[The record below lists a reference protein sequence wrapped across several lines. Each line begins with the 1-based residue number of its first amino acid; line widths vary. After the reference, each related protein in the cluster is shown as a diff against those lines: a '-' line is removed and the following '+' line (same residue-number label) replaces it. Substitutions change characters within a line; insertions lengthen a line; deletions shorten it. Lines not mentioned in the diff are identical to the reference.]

1 MRYDGFTREDEAR
14 FIDLT
19 KNGVTAMFIYTD
31 KLIVNGERTTYG
43 TDPFTERAVV
53 FSGVMYAPV
62 SLFSEFLGATCTE
75 NEGGVCIS
83 VDNKSASV
91 RYDKAEGFVPVADV
105 CCELGIY
112 TKLLA
117 EGSFLLIGDRS
128 TIDTIAADEVLVKA
142 GPYALFGDYDVSG
155 FTDEDYENVARSFH
169 DKLVGTE
176 KTNDM
181 SNPLVVE
188 KIRVINEKCAAA
200 LEGLDRSG
208 DPAILWGTKLLKDT
222 EDGARQYSYVRSL
235 AVAYGTYG
243 SDYYGDKSV
252 LDDIIYCLEWMYRH
266 AYGDDMI
273 AGHGWRDPK
282 LPNWWYMYIG
292 APEHLAAILLIL
304 YREISLEDRRRY
316 LKCFE
321 WIASWMCLGPAWR
334 MTRIEICT
342 EYGILLHKPEY
353 LIQEAEDFDA
363 LLRVPRPDYID
374 FTHTYPH
381 NMSYG
386 GIYLSR
392 CQHIASVLAGS
403 PIAYNSP
410 NLYKQFNR
418 LKWMYEPAMHN
429 GQGFFMLA
437 GRYTKQMVEAEKS
450 ACFLVYLLSM
460 IGVYGED
467 EDKYI
472 KQFLKRHSANPIFK
486 STILRACSFVD
497 LAKYEEIL
505 NDDSI
510 PYEYYYEYAHAWY
523 TGDRAAQHR
532 NGYAVGI
539 AMASN
544 RHINYESILQ
554 ENRTGWY
561 TGDGAFHLYTDYDT
575 NQYDGNNFINNINI
589 AYRFPG
595 TTEDMQE
602 RVARGIGFGPWKAPN
617 SFAGSRLVDKK
628 FSTAGMEFISEW
640 CDHDDGT
647 YDEVRG
653 YCRAVHH
660 NDLRA
665 KKAWFCFDDE
675 IVLLGAGITSTM
687 NSPVYTIP
695 AHRRIVN
702 DERYS
707 QSVKCKGKLDV
718 LPKSPFE
725 KRYKDPDYL
734 LFEGHAGFVF
744 LDKTDLY
751 VSRYNYT
758 TNVEQPYLELRVEH
772 GANPTDATYAYAVI
786 PYATEEIL
794 ERYAKTPDVC
804 VISNTNTLQA
814 VKEATTGICGM
825 VFYEAGECEGVKVDT
840 GAIVMLKESDGCLE
854 FSICDPTQ
862 ELTELSAE
870 IKMPLELVS
879 ADDKVSVSVSDSGV
893 SVRVDCAG
901 SMSAPFRAK
910 FKRI

>member
-1 MRYDGFTREDEAR
+1 MRFDGFTREDEQR
-14 FIDLT
+14 FLDLT
-19 KNGVTAMFIYTD
+19 RDGVIGIFIYTD
-31 KLIVNGERTTYG
+31 KLVVNGVRKTYSADRT
-43 TDPFTERAVV
+43 VV
-53 FSGVMYAPV
+53 FSGEIYAPV
-62 SLFSEFLGATCTE
+62 SLFEEFLDVACTE
-75 NEGGVCIS
+75 CDNGVTLEFGG
-83 VDNKSASV
+83 KKTFAS
-91 RYDKAEGFVPVADV
+91 YEKGGKYLPVEKI
-105 CCELGIY
+105 CGELEIY
-112 TKLLA
+112 TKSFA
-117 EGSFLLIGDRS
+117 ENSFLLIGNKQV
-128 TIDTIAADEVLVKA
+128 IDAVAADEVLAKA
-142 GPYALFGDYDVSG
+142 GPYALFGDYDASG
-155 FTDEDYENVARSFH
+155 FTDEDYEAVAKNFH

-181 SNPLVVE
+181 SNPLVQD
-188 KIRVINEKCAAA
+188 KIRSINEKCANA
-200 LEGLDRSG
+200 LKGLDRSG
-208 DPAILWGTKLLKDT
+208 DPPILWGTKLLRDT

-243 SDYYGDKSV
+243 SDYYGDKAV

-292 APEHLAAILLIL
+292 APEHLTAILLIL

-321 WIASWMCLGPAWR
+321 WIASWMCLGPAWK

-363 LLRVPRPDYID
+363 LLRVPRADYID
-374 FTHTYPH
+374 FSHTYPH

-386 GIYLSR
+386 GIYMSR
-392 CQHIASVLAGS
+392 CQYISSVLAGS
-403 PIAYNSP
+403 PIQYNSP

-429 GQGFFMLA
+429 GQAFFMLA
-437 GRYTKQMVEAEKS
+437 GRYTKQMVESEKG
-450 ACFLVYLLSM
+450 AGFLVYLLSM
-460 IGVYGED
+460 LGVYGED

-472 KQFLKRHSANPIFK
+472 KQFLKKHSANPVFK
-486 STILRACSFVD
+486 NAILRYCSFVD

-510 PYEYYYEYAHAWY
+510 PYECYYEYAHAWY

-575 NQYDGNNFINNINI
+575 AQYDGDNFINNINI

-602 RVARGIGFGPWKAPN
+602 RAARGIGFGPWKAPN
-617 SFAGSRLVDKK
+617 SFAGSMQVDNK
-628 FSTAGMEFISEW
+628 FIAAGMEFISEW
-640 CDHDDGT
+640 CDVDDGI
-647 YDEVRG
+647 YDEVKG
-653 YCRAVHH
+653 YSRAVHH
-660 NDLRA
+660 NDLHA
-665 KKAWFCFDDE
+665 KKAWFCFDNE
-675 IVLLGAGITSTM
+675 TILLGAGITSTM
-687 NSPVYTIP
+687 SSPVNTIA
-695 AHRRIVN
+695 AHRRIVK
-702 DERYS
+702 DDQYS
-707 QSVKCKGKLDV
+707 QSIKCDGKV
-718 LPKSPFE
+718 EAFAKSEFE
-725 KRYKDPDYL
+725 KRYKNPDYVL
-734 LFEGHAGFVF
+734 WQGHTGFVF

-758 TNVEQPYLELRVEH
+758 TDKEQPYLELRIEH
-772 GANPTDATYAYAVI
+772 GANPTGATYAYAVI
-786 PYATEEIL
+786 PYADEATL
-794 ERYAKTPDVC
+794 ESYSKNPDVT
-804 VISNTNTLQA
+804 ILSNTDKLQA
-814 VKEATTGICGM
+814 VRENGM
-825 VFYEAGECEGVKVDT
+825 GLSGFVFYEAGECEGIKVDT
-840 GAIVMLKESDGCLE
+840 GAIVMLKEDTEYVE
-854 FSICDPTQ
+854 FSICDATH
-862 ELTELSAE
+862 ELAELSAE
-870 IKMPLELVS
+870 IRMPLELLS
-879 ADDKVSVSVSDSGV
+879 ADDKVNVTVSDGSVSVKVNCEG
-893 SVRVDCAG
+893 AMG
-901 SMSAPFRAK
+901 APFRAR
-910 FKRI
+910 FKKI

>member
-1 MRYDGFTREDEAR
+1 MRFDGFTREDEQR

-19 KNGVTAMFIYTD
+19 KDGVTAIFIYTD
-31 KLIVNGERTTYG
+31 KLVVNGERTAYKKDRT
-43 TDPFTERAVV
+43 VV
-53 FSGVMYAPV
+53 FSGEIYAPV
-62 SLFSEFLGATCTE
+62 SLFTDFLGVSCTE
-75 NEGGVCIS
+75 R
-83 VDNKSASV
+83 DNGAVLEFSGKRASV
-91 RYDKAEGFVPVADV
+91 SYEKGGEYLPVEKTCA
-105 CCELGIY
+105 ELGIY
-112 TKLLA
+112 TRAFA
-117 EGSFLLIGDRS
+117 ENSFLLIGNK
-128 TIDTIAADEVLVKA
+128 TVIDTVAADEVLAKA

-155 FTDEDYENVARSFH
+155 FTDEDYERVAKNFH
-169 DKLVGTE
+169 DKFVGTE
-176 KTNDM
+176 ETNDM
-181 SNPLVVE
+181 SNPLVQE
-188 KIRVINEKCAAA
+188 KIRVINEKCAEA
-200 LEGLDRSG
+200 LAGLDRSG

-222 EDGARQYSYVRSL
+222 EDGARQYSYVTSL
-235 AVAYGTYG
+235 AIAYGTHG

-292 APEHLAAILLIL
+292 APEHLAKILFIL

-363 LLRVPRPDYID
+363 LLRVPRSDYID
-374 FTHTYPH
+374 FSHTYPH

-386 GIYLSR
+386 GIYMSR
-392 CQHIASVLAGS
+392 CQHISSVLAGT
-403 PIAYNSP
+403 PMQYNSP

-418 LKWMYEPAMHN
+418 LKYMYEPAIHN

-472 KQFLKRHSANPIFK
+472 KQFLKKHSANPIFK
-486 STILRACSFVD
+486 NTILRSCSFVD
-497 LAKYEEIL
+497 LAKYEQIL

-510 PYEYYYEYAHAWY
+510 PYECYYEYAHSWY

-532 NGYAVGI
+532 NGYAFGI
-539 AMASN
+539 AMASK

-561 TGDGAFHLYTDYDT
+561 TGDGAFHLYTDYDS
-575 NQYDGNNFINNINI
+575 NQYDGNNFINNVNI

-617 SFAGSRLVDKK
+617 SFAGSMQVDNK
-628 FSTAGMEFISEW
+628 FIVAGMEFISEY
-640 CDHDDGT
+640 CDHDDGI
-647 YDEVRG
+647 YDEVKG
-653 YCRAVHH
+653 YSRAEHH
-660 NDLRA
+660 NDLHA
-665 KKAWFCFDDE
+665 KKAWFCFDNE
-675 IVLLGAGITSTM
+675 AVLLGAGITSTM
-687 NSPVYTIP
+687 NSPVNTIA

-702 DERYS
+702 DDKYS
-707 QSVKCKGKLDV
+707 QSVKCCGTLEV
-718 LPKSPFE
+718 LQKCEVE
-725 KRYKDPDYL
+725 KRYKNPDYVL
-734 LFEGHAGFVF
+734 WQGHAGFVF

-751 VSRYNYT
+751 VNRYNYT
-758 TNVEQPYLELRVEH
+758 TNVEQPYLELRIEH
-772 GANPTDATYAYAVI
+772 GANPSGATYAYAVI
-786 PYATEEIL
+786 PYADEETL
-794 ERYAKTPDVC
+794 ENYSKNPDVT
-804 VISNTNTLQA
+804 ILSNTDKLQA
-814 VKEATTGICGM
+814 VKENGM
-825 VFYEAGECEGVKVDT
+825 GLSGFVFYEAGECEGVKVDT
-840 GAIVMLKESDGCLE
+840 GAIVTLKDSGEFVE
-854 FSICDPTQ
+854 FSICDATH
-862 ELTELSAE
+862 ELSELSAE
-870 IKMPLELVS
+870 IKMALELVS
-879 ADDKVSVSVSDSGV
+879 ADDKVSVTVNDGFVSIKVNCEG
-893 SVRVDCAG
+893 AMG
-901 SMSAPFRAK
+901 APFRAK
-910 FKRI
+910 FKKI

>member
-1 MRYDGFTREDEAR
+1 MRFDGFTREDEER
-14 FIDLT
+14 FLDLS
-19 KNGVTAMFIYTD
+19 KRGVTAIFIYTD
-31 KLIVNGERTTYG
+31 KLVSNGTRTAYSADRT
-43 TDPFTERAVV
+43 VV
-53 FSGVMYAPV
+53 FSGKIYAPV
-62 SLFSEFLGATCTE
+62 SLFSEFLGVSCKEKDGAATLALGDKEVCARYE
-75 NEGGVCIS
+75 KGGKYLPVEAVCR
-83 VDNKSASV
+83 D
-91 RYDKAEGFVPVADV
+91 
-105 CCELGIY
+105 LGIY
-112 TKLLA
+112 TRVFA
-117 EGSFLLIGDRS
+117 ENSFLLIGNKE
-128 TIDTIAADEVLVKA
+128 TIDAIAADEVLVKA
-142 GPYALFGDYDVSG
+142 GPYALFGDYDASG
-155 FTDEDYENVARSFH
+155 FTDEDYEAVAKNFH

-176 KTNDM
+176 ETNDIN
-181 SNPLVVE
+181 NPLVRD
-188 KIRVINEKCAAA
+188 KLRAINEKCAAA
-200 LEGLDRSG
+200 LKGLDRSG
-208 DPAILWGTKLLKDT
+208 DPPILWGTKLLKDT

-363 LLRVPRPDYID
+363 LLRVPRSDYID

-386 GIYLSR
+386 GIYMSR
-392 CQHIASVLAGS
+392 CQHISSVLAGS
-403 PIAYNSP
+403 PIQYNSP

-418 LKWMYEPAMHN
+418 LKWMYEPAIHN

-460 IGVYGED
+460 LGVYGED

-472 KQFLKRHSANPIFK
+472 KQFLKKHSANPIFK
-486 STILRACSFVD
+486 NTILRNCSFLD

-505 NDDSI
+505 NDDTI
-510 PYEYYYEYAHAWY
+510 PYECYYEYAHAWY

-602 RVARGIGFGPWKAPN
+602 RAIRGIGFGPWKAPN
-617 SFAGSRLVDKK
+617 SFAGSVQVDER
-628 FSTAGMEFISEW
+628 FIVAGMEFISEY
-640 CDHDDGT
+640 CDHDDGI
-647 YDEVRG
+647 YDEVKG
-653 YCRAVHH
+653 YSRAEHH
-660 NDLRA
+660 NDLHA
-665 KKAWFCFDDE
+665 KKAWFCFDNE
-675 IVLLGAGITSTM
+675 TILLGAGITSTM
-687 NSPVYTIP
+687 NSPVNTIP

-702 DERYS
+702 DDKYS
-707 QSVKCKGKLDV
+707 QSVKCAGKLET
-718 LPKSPFE
+718 LEKCEFE
-725 KRYKDPDYL
+725 KRYANPDYVL
-734 LFEGHAGFVF
+734 WQGHAGFVF
-744 LDKTDLY
+744 LDKTNLY

-758 TNVEQPYLELRVEH
+758 TNIEQPYLELRIEH
-772 GANPTDATYAYAVI
+772 GANPTGATYAYAVI
-786 PYATEEIL
+786 PYADEAVL
-794 ERYAKTPDVC
+794 ESYSKNPDVT
-804 VISNTNTLQA
+804 VLSNTDKLQA
-814 VKEATTGICGM
+814 VKENGLGLSGF
-825 VFYEAGECEGVKVDT
+825 VFYEAGECEGIKVDT
-840 GAIVMLKESDGCLE
+840 GAIVTLKDSGEFVE
-854 FSICDPTQ
+854 FSICDPTH
-862 ELTELSAE
+862 ELSELSAE
-870 IKMPLELVS
+870 IRMPLQLVS
-879 ADDKVSVSVSDSGV
+879 RDDRVNIAENGGVVSIKVNCEG
-893 SVRVDCAG
+893 AMG
-901 SMSAPFRAK
+901 APFRAK
-910 FKRI
+910 FKKI